1 MHQRHSEASMGG
13 AFARQETAATQADFY
28 SCWSA
33 LPATIRSRIEQ
44 VADRSSAH
52 ATTPVGSSRS
62 EAGLAVLK
70 AMSLAA

>member
-1 MHQRHSEASMGG
+1 MHQRHSETSMSS
-13 AFARQETAATQADFY
+13 AFTRQETTATQADFY

-44 VADRSSAH
+44 VADRSSVH
-52 ATTPVGSSRS
+52 VTTAVGSGRS

-70 AMSLAA
+70 GMSLAA

>member
-1 MHQRHSEASMGG
+1 MHQRHSETSMGG
-13 AFARQETAATQADFY
+13 VFARQETTATQADFY

-44 VADRSSAH
+44 AADRSSAH
-52 ATTPVGSSRS
+52 ATTPVGGGRS
-62 EAGLAVLK
+62 GAGLVVLK